1 MEEEVE
7 YRKMYRLAILDFV
20 KKLPEKT
27 QAEIWDFM
35 GDYLFI
41 DFLSQEHC
49 DKDVQE
55 ATVAQAGE

>member
-1 MEEEVE
+1 MEMEVE
-7 YRKMYRLAILDFV
+7 DRKIYRIAILDFV

-41 DFLSQEHC
+41 NFLSQKHC
-49 DKDVQE
+49 DNDAQE